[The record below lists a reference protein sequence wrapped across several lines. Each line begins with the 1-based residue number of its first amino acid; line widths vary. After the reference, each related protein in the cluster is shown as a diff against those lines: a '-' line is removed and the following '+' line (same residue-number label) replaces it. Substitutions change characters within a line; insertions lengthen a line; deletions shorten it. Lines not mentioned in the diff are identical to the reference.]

1 MTEIILK
8 ETIES
13 DMKQSYMD
21 YAMSVIVGRAIPDMR
36 DGLKPVHR
44 RIIYS
49 MYEMGL
55 FHNKAY
61 KKCARVVGDVLGKY
75 HPHGDTA
82 IYDSLV
88 RMAQDFSLRYPLADG
103 QGNFGNID
111 GDNAAAMRYT
121 EIRLKPLAEM
131 LLKDIDKETVEFTD
145 NFDGSLKEPSVLP
158 SQVPNLLINGS
169 SGIAVGMATNIPP
182 HNLIEIVDA
191 CTSFIDGADEEK
203 LMQIVTGPDFPTG
216 GIIVGKGGFYQA
228 YKNGRGIIKVRGKA
242 EVVGKEIKITEIPYQ
257 VTKKA
262 IIDAI
267 VNAVK
272 EKKIDGISGVHD
284 RSDKRGVELLI
295 ETKRDANPEVVLNQL
310 YTHTPLESSFGIINL
325 VLVKNVP
332 KVLGLYDMVKAFIDF
347 RKDIVTKR
355 CNYELKIAKERAHIL
370 EGLRIALENIDSIVA
385 FLKSSKDT
393 NEAKEGLISQYSL
406 SQNQASAILDMKLS
420 RLISLE
426 RQKIEDEYNELNK
439 KIEWLTEILS
449 DINKILQIIKQ
460 ELAEIKEKYGDVRRT
475 QIIDAED
482 DFTIEELIPNDNVV
496 VTITNKGYI
505 KRIALDEYKSQNRG
519 GKGVIGTNTKEE
531 DFVRDMVVTKNHNH
545 ILFFTDKGR
554 VFWLKTYAIPE
565 SGRYAAGRTI
575 VNLLDIKDEK
585 VTSWI
590 SVDTFNENDYLV
602 MVTKN
607 GIIKRISLNAFSRP
621 RKGGVIA
628 IGLKEGDVL
637 VDVLKTTGN
646 QEVILATRFGQAIR
660 FNETEAR
667 ELGRTGQGVIGIR
680 LKDKEDAVVG
690 AAVSKDP
697 TIFTVTENGYGKRTH
712 LDEYRLQSR
721 GGSGVINIKTEGRN
735 GSVIGVK
742 SVKNG
747 YDAILVTN
755 KGQTIR
761 IPVDSVSVIGRN
773 TQGVRLM
780 RLADDEKLVGF
791 AIVRS
796 EGEPAQQIKTEDNPE
811 SGNE

>member
-88 RMAQDFSLRYPLADG
+88 RMAQDFSLRYPLVNG

-121 EIRLKPLAEM
+121 ECKLMAMAEF
-131 LLKDIDKETVEFTD
+131 LLSDIDKETVEFTD

-690 AAVSKDP
+690 AAVSRDP

-796 EGEPAQQIKTEDNPE
+796 EGESNPE
-811 SGNE
+811 VKTDKV